1 MDLPATLALVQ
12 FTVSLLVSTMVTRR
26 MRGRRVPWFALP
38 ASALIPAG
46 ILALVT
52 LLDGVPMVSAATGAG
67 LATFGL
73 LGCACGV
80 ATGLRG
86 QPRWNLRRSWG
97 VSMAVM
103 LVAVEIAIL
112 AAWWGSTI
120 APDHA
125 GSPAVV
131 LLAGAALALAASRRG
146 ATPESA
152 QWTRRLRYGTSLTVI
167 LALGAWWFRAEA
179 LSWVIEPHALSADH
193 SANASTLAGWILP
206 AGLAMAM
213 VPALVSLRLSWVK
226 RLGPLLL
233 AAAMLVM
240 PMVLG
245 GLIVVDN
252 AACGQHRPTPNSFAE
267 RLQLQRTLDEAPWC
281 RSTPEYYPVC
291 EDETSRWD
299 RQQDHWSVLGNRF
312 HGPDT
317 QQPLGKDTLHREHL
331 PLRPGLV
338 YKVTGR
344 WEVPELEAGLREGIA
359 NIAACLE
366 QETRTVSVSVFIS
379 PSGQTGVARNTTSPE
394 EETCI
399 EEVLERIELPEPG
412 CEGVASFTTTL
423 ERNIGQTDRVTGD
436 TAAK

>member
-1 MDLPATLALVQ
+1 
-12 FTVSLLVSTMVTRR
+12 
-26 MRGRRVPWFALP
+26 
-38 ASALIPAG
+38 
-46 ILALVT
+46 
-52 LLDGVPMVSAATGAG
+52 
-67 LATFGL
+67 
-73 LGCACGV
+73 
-80 ATGLRG
+80 
-86 QPRWNLRRSWG
+86 
-97 VSMAVM
+97 
-103 LVAVEIAIL
+103 
-112 AAWWGSTI
+112 
-120 APDHA
+120 
-125 GSPAVV
+125 
-131 LLAGAALALAASRRG
+131 
-146 ATPESA
+146 
-152 QWTRRLRYGTSLTVI
+152 
-167 LALGAWWFRAEA
+167 
-179 LSWVIEPHALSADH
+179 
-193 SANASTLAGWILP
+193 
-206 AGLAMAM
+206 
-213 VPALVSLRLSWVK
+213 
-226 RLGPLLL
+226 
-233 AAAMLVM
+233 MLVM

>member
-1 MDLPATLALVQ
+1 MELAATLALMQ
-12 FTVSLLVSTMVTRR
+12 FAVSLLVSTVVTRR
-26 MRGRRVPWFALP
+26 MRGRPVPWIAVP
-38 ASALIPAG
+38 ASALIPAA

-52 LLDGVPMVSAATGAG
+52 LLDGIPMLSLATGAG

-97 VSMAVM
+97 VSAAVM
-103 LVAVEIAIL
+103 LVAAEIAAL
-112 AAWWGSTI
+112 AAWWGNAI
-120 APDHA
+120 APEHD

-131 LLAGAALALAASRRG
+131 LLSGAALALAASRRG

-152 QWTRRLRYGTSLTVI
+152 RWTRRLRYGTSVTVI

-179 LSWVIEPHALSADH
+179 LSWLPEAHALSADH

-213 VPALVSLRLSWVK
+213 VPALVSLRLPWVK
-226 RLGPLLL
+226 RLGPVLLGV
-233 AAAMLVM
+233 AMLAM

-245 GLIVVDN
+245 GLVLLDN
-252 AACGQHRPTPNSFAE
+252 AACGQHRPRPDSFAE

-291 EDETSRWD
+291 EDETSRWE
-299 RQQDHWSVLGNRF
+299 RRADHWQVLGNRF
-312 HGPDT
+312 NGPDI
-317 QQPLGKDTLHREHL
+317 QQPLMTDALDPETL
-331 PLRPGLV
+331 PLQVGPV

-344 WEVPELEAGLREGIA
+344 WEAPALEASLKPALTDID
-359 NIAACLE
+359 ACLE
-366 QETRTVSVSVFIS
+366 SETQGLSVSIFIS
-379 PSGQTGVARNTTSPE
+379 PSGQNGVVRNATSDE

-399 EEVLERIELPEPG
+399 QEVLEQLELPDPG
-412 CEGVASFTTTL
+412 CDGIANFTTDL
-423 ERNIGQTDRVTGD
+423 QLNIESIAPDAPNAEG
-436 TAAK
+436 K